1 MAVNIN
7 DRRPIATRDK
17 PWAKKS
23 ALWLKNKG
31 ITPNQ
36 ISLASSGCALLSGLC
51 FVLAFNFSSW
61 FIRDGLL
68 LLAAALIQGRL
79 ICNLLDGMVAVEGG
93 LATPA
98 GPVYNELPDR
108 LSDTLIFVGVGYGLN
123 ELPFAGTLGW
133 IAALLA
139 LMTAYLRLLG
149 GTCGLRQHFLGPMA
163 KQHRMALLCGCTLLA
178 LFLPAYYGQKLLF
191 LCLAVISLGSLFTC
205 WRRGKRILDELHQNA
220 VTQEKTDE

>member
-1 MAVNIN
+1 MAVNTN

-31 ITPNQ
+31 VTPNQ
-36 ISLASSGCALLSGLC
+36 ISLASTGCALLAC
-51 FVLAFNFSSW
+51 FCFLFAFYFSSL
-61 FIRDGLL
+61 IVRDGLL
-68 LLAAALIQGRL
+68 LLAAGFIQGRL
-79 ICNLLDGMVAVEGG
+79 VCNLLDGMVAVEGG

-108 LSDTLIFVGVGYGLN
+108 LSDTLIFVGVGYGLSAY
-123 ELPFAGTLGW
+123 PGAGTLGW

-149 GTCGLRQHFLGPMA
+149 GTCGLRQRFSGPMA
-163 KQHRMALLCGCTLLA
+163 KQHRMALLCGCALLA
-178 LFLPAYYGQKLLF
+178 IFLPAHYGQTLFF
-191 LCLAVISLGSLFTC
+191 LCLVVISLGALITC
-205 WRRGKRILDELHQNA
+205 WRRGKCILDELHQNA
-220 VTQEKTDE
+220 ITQEKTNE